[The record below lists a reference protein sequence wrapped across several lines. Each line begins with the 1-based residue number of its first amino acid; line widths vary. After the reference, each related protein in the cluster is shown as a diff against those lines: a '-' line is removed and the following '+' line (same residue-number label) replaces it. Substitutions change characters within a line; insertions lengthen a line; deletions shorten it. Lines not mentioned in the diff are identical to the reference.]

1 MCIQAPPSMDFPGKS
16 TGVGCPCLLRYI
28 YIYIY
33 IYYVKK
39 YLYKLTQIYK
49 YIYFKERD
57 HMSVV
62 AWQVQNL
69 IGGGW
74 QTGNSGKKRV
84 AVWVQ
89 KQSADGPER
98 TIVVQHCLNAGK
110 SLLTL
115 RRSAFF
121 LFRPSPDWVS
131 PTLIRKHNLLY
142 SKVH

>member
-1 MCIQAPPSMDFPGKS
+1 MCMQAPLSMDFPGKS

-33 IYYVKK
+33 THYVKK

-49 YIYFKERD
+49 YIYFKELD
-57 HMSVV
+57 HMSVA

-69 IGGGW
+69 IGEAGRLET
-74 QTGNSGKKRV
+74 QEKKV

-89 KQSADGPER
+89 KQSADRPER
-98 TIVVQHCLNAGK
+98 TIVVQHYLNAGK

-131 PTLIRKHNLLY
+131 PTLIMKHNLLY

>member
-1 MCIQAPPSMDFPGKS
+1 
-16 TGVGCPCLLRYI
+16 
-28 YIYIY
+28 
-33 IYYVKK
+33 
-39 YLYKLTQIYK
+39 
-49 YIYFKERD
+49 
-57 HMSVV
+57 MSVA

-69 IGGGW
+69 IGEAGRLET
-74 QTGNSGKKRV
+74 QEKKV

-89 KQSADGPER
+89 KQSADRPER
-98 TIVVQHCLNAGK
+98 TIVVQHYLNAGK

-131 PTLIRKHNLLY
+131 PTLIMKHNLLY